1 MSVLSNAVF
10 NTNKALQSQPNPPKR
25 SQIFELYA
33 SCLGFKTFAACK
45 AASSHETFD
54 KLKSV
59 APETIRARLQQRLT
73 ELSIPS
79 AFLEPLAKSIWRELQ
94 ELQTSAPQLVLG
106 DAARYLG
113 LLDGDVNLSPS
124 QIKSLKQQLKAMA
137 EAGDA
142 NARLLYVLWQF
153 SELSVE
159 AEFDEDIEELDEDD
173 GSEYWYKQRLAG
185 ATLSTTATEW
195 ADAYERS
202 LKDKQSLEQFISAF
216 PLSSLAIPNIQD
228 ILHDSNDP
236 NFSCSLSA
244 HAVITSLEQYYPPSP
259 EYLMLMSWYQLSNI
273 QNPAYGSL
281 QTLFNESGNLVEQYA
296 IYLFALDCGVD
307 ISQGHYWLVNSN
319 TGEEWDEHGP
329 AEPQGVDGVDLP
341 TLNAAD
347 SQSAVAMKDRLIA
360 LHRQSGKA
368 R

>member
-10 NTNKALQSQPNPPKR
+10 NTSKALQSQPNPPKR

-33 SCLGFKTFAACK
+33 SCLDFKTFAACK

-59 APETIRARLQQRLT
+59 DPENIRARLQQRLT
-73 ELSIPS
+73 ELAIPS

-94 ELQTSAPQLVLG
+94 ELQISAPHLVLG

-113 LLDGDVNLSPS
+113 LLDGDVKLSSS
-124 QIKSLKQQLKAMA
+124 QIESLKQQLKSMA
-137 EAGDA
+137 VAGDA
-142 NARLLYVLWQF
+142 DARLLYVLWHF

-159 AEFDEDIEELDEDD
+159 AEFDEEIEELEEND

-185 ATLSTTATEW
+185 ATLSSTATVW

-202 LKDKQSLEQFISAF
+202 LKDKQSLDQFIAAF

-228 ILHDSNDP
+228 ILDGSNGP

-244 HAVITSLEQYYPPSP
+244 HAVITSLEQHYPPSK
-259 EYLMLMSWYQLSNI
+259 EYLNLTSWYQLSNI
-273 QNPAYGSL
+273 QNPAYGGL
-281 QTLFNESGNLVEQYA
+281 QSIFNESANPVEQHA
-296 IYLFALDCGVD
+296 IYLFALDCGID
-307 ISQGHYWLVNSN
+307 ISRGHYWLVNSY
-319 TGEEWDEHGP
+319 TGEEWDEYGP
-329 AEPQGVDGVDLP
+329 AEPQGVNGVDLP
-341 TLNAAD
+341 KLKAAD
-347 SQSAVAMKDRLIA
+347 NQSAEAMKDRLMA

>member
-1 MSVLSNAVF
+1 MSVLSSAAF
-10 NTNKALQSQPNPPKR
+10 NTSKALQSQPNPPKR

-33 SCLGFKTFAACK
+33 ACLGFKTFAACK

-59 APETIRARLQQRLT
+59 DPETIRARLQQRLT
-73 ELSIPS
+73 ELAIPS

-94 ELQTSAPQLVLG
+94 ELQISAPHLVLG
-106 DAARYLG
+106 DAARYLS
-113 LLDGDVNLSPS
+113 LLDGDVKLSSS
-124 QIKSLKQQLKAMA
+124 QIESLKQQLKSMA
-137 EAGDA
+137 VAGDA
-142 NARLLYVLWQF
+142 DARLLYVLWHF
-153 SELSVE
+153 SELS
-159 AEFDEDIEELDEDD
+159 AEDEYDEDLEEKD

-185 ATLSTTATEW
+185 ATLSSTATVW

-202 LKDKQSLEQFISAF
+202 LKDKQSLDQFIAAF

-228 ILHDSNDP
+228 VLDGSSSP

-244 HAVITSLEQYYPPSP
+244 YAVITSLEQHYPPSP
-259 EYLMLMSWYQLSNI
+259 EYLMLMSWYHLLTI
-273 QNPAYGSL
+273 QNPAYGGL
-281 QTLFNESGNLVEQYA
+281 QTLFDESDNPIEQYA
-296 IYLFALDCGVD
+296 IYLFALECGID
-307 ISQGHYWLVNSN
+307 ISRGHYWLVNSD
-319 TGEEWDEHGP
+319 TGEEWDEYGP

-347 SQSAVAMKDRLIA
+347 SQSAEAMKDRLMA
-360 LHRQSGKA
+360 SHRQLGRA

>member
-1 MSVLSNAVF
+1 MSVLSNVVF
-10 NTNKALQSQPNPPKR
+10 NTSKALQSQPNPPKR

-33 SCLGFKTFAACK
+33 ACLGFKTFAACK

-73 ELSIPS
+73 ELAIPS
-79 AFLEPLAKSIWRELQ
+79 AFLDPLARSIWRELQ
-94 ELQTSAPQLVLG
+94 ELQTSAPHLVLG

-113 LLDGDVNLSPS
+113 LLDGDVNLSRS
-124 QIKSLKQQLKAMA
+124 QIKSLRQQLKAMA

-142 NARLLYVLWQF
+142 NVRLLYVLWHF
-153 SELSVE
+153 SELPEEDEYNEDFVE
-159 AEFDEDIEELDEDD
+159 KG

-185 ATLSTTATEW
+185 AILSRNATEW

-202 LKDKQSLEQFISAF
+202 LRDMQSFDQFIAAF

-228 ILHDSNDP
+228 VLDGSSGP
-236 NFSCSLSA
+236 NLSCSLNA
-244 HAVITSLEQYYPPSP
+244 HAVVELLERYDPQSP
-259 EYLMLMSWYQLSNI
+259 EFLALEPWHYLANI
-273 QNPAYGSL
+273 QHPTYEGL
-281 QTLFNESGNLVEQYA
+281 HYLFEETCNQVEQYA
-296 IYLFALDCGVD
+296 IFLFALDCGID
-307 ISQGHYWLVNSN
+307 ISQDHYWLVNSY
-319 TGEEWDEHGP
+319 TGEEWDEYGP
-329 AEPQGVDGVDLP
+329 AEPEGFDGVDLP

-347 SQSAVAMKDRLIA
+347 SQSAEAMKDRLMLI
-360 LHRQSGKA
+360 HRQSSQVP

>member
-1 MSVLSNAVF
+1 MSVLSSAVF
-10 NTNKALQSQPNPPKR
+10 NTSKALQSQPNPPKR

-33 SCLGFKTFAACK
+33 ACLGFKTFAACK

-54 KLKSV
+54 KLKTV

-73 ELSIPS
+73 ELAIPS

-94 ELQTSAPQLVLG
+94 ELQTGAPHLVLG

-113 LLDGDVNLSPS
+113 LLEGDVNLSPS
-124 QIKSLKQQLKAMA
+124 QIKSLKKQLKAMA

-159 AEFDEDIEELDEDD
+159 AEFDEDIEELEEND
-173 GSEYWYKQRLAG
+173 GSEYWHKQSLAG
-185 ATLSTTATEW
+185 ATLSSTATVW
-195 ADAYERS
+195 ADAYKRS
-202 LKDKQSLEQFISAF
+202 LKDKQSLNQFIADF

-228 ILHDSNDP
+228 ILDGSNDP

-244 HAVITSLEQYYPPSP
+244 HAVITSLEQHYPPSP

-273 QNPAYGSL
+273 QNPAYGGL
-281 QTLFNESGNLVEQYA
+281 QSLFNELDNPVEQNA
-296 IYLFALDCGVD
+296 IYLFALDCGID
-307 ISQGHYWLVNSN
+307 ISRDHYRLVNSY
-319 TGEEWDEHGP
+319 TGEEWDEYGP
-329 AEPQGVDGVDLP
+329 AEPQGGDGVELP

-347 SQSAVAMKDRLIA
+347 SQSAEALKDRLIA

-368 R
+368 H

>member
-1 MSVLSNAVF
+1 MSVLSSAVF
-10 NTNKALQSQPNPPKR
+10 NTSKALQSQPNPPKR

-33 SCLGFKTFAACK
+33 ACLGFKTFAACK
-45 AASSHETFD
+45 AASSHETFG
-54 KLKSV
+54 KLKTV

-73 ELSIPS
+73 ELAIPS

-94 ELQTSAPQLVLG
+94 ELQISAPHLVLG

-113 LLDGDVNLSPS
+113 LLDGDVKLSSS
-124 QIKSLKQQLKAMA
+124 QIESLKQQLKAMA

-142 NARLLYVLWQF
+142 NARLLYVFWHF
-153 SELSVE
+153 SEWSE
-159 AEFDEDIEELDEDD
+159 ENDYEEELEEND

-185 ATLSTTATEW
+185 ATLSSSATVW

-202 LKDKQSLEQFISAF
+202 LKDKQSLNQFIADF

-228 ILHDSNDP
+228 ILNGSNGP

-244 HAVITSLEQYYPPSP
+244 HAVITSLEQHYPPSP
-259 EYLMLMSWYQLSNI
+259 EYLMLTSWYQLSNV
-273 QNPAYGSL
+273 QNPSYGGL
-281 QTLFNESGNLVEQYA
+281 QSLFNELDNPVEQYA
-296 IYLFALDCGVD
+296 IYLFALDCGID
-307 ISQGHYWLVNSN
+307 ISRGHYWLVNSY
-319 TGEEWDEHGP
+319 TGEEWDEYGP
-329 AEPQGVDGVDLP
+329 AEPQGFDGVDLP

-347 SQSAVAMKDRLIA
+347 SQSAEAMKDRLIA